1 MESLRSSG
9 RQVFSSLRI
18 RNYRLYFIGQGISLS
33 GTWMQTIGQGLL
45 VLRLSGSGTAL
56 GVVTAL
62 QTLPILLLG
71 PLGGVIADRFPKR
84 QTLYVTQTASG
95 LQALTLGLLVATD
108 GIRLW
113 MVYVLAIGLGI

>member
-1 MESLRSSG
+1 MDAVRRFG
-9 RQVFSSLRI
+9 RQTFSSLRI

-45 VLRLSGSGTAL
+45 VLRLTGSGTQL

-71 PLGGVIADRFPKR
+71 PIGGVIADRFPKR
-84 QTLYVTQTASG
+84 
-95 LQALTLGLLVATD
+95 
-108 GIRLW
+108 
-113 MVYVLAIGLGI
+113 